1 MTSSQASTPPPPQSL
16 FLNSPPVPFTKYS
29 QKSEH
34 SIDRLDASYDAQH
47 LPPQSHVVPPS
58 GLLATQPQNSRLHHP
73 NKPDTLGT
81 TTVRAPSLMCADE
94 SGDRTKLASDWSD
107 RHARATAPANRAPPT
122 LTMQSAPQPLQP
134 RSHRSFHR
142 ANPPALTRT
151 AAPTPPPSVSAN
163 LRNYRGAKGPH
174 EAANQG
180 SFFLLTVQ

>member
-107 RHARATAPANRAPPT
+107 RHAARHRPSQSRSAHANNAIGSTTSPNQDPIVPSTEPT
-122 LTMQSAPQPLQP
+122 LRLSSAPQHLHRP
-134 RSHRSFHR
+134 RRSQQTCETIEEPR
-142 ANPPALTRT
+142 GPTR
-151 AAPTPPPSVSAN
+151 
-163 LRNYRGAKGPH
+163 R
-174 EAANQG
+174 
-180 SFFLLTVQ
+180 